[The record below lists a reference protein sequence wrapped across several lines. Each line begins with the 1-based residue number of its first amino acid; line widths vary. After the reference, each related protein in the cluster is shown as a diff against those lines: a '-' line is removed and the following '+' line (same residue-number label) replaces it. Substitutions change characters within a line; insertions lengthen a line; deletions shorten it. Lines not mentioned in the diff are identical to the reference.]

1 VATLLSVLQD
11 ACDFG
16 GFPRPTSIINNTD
29 ATTRQLLAIANERGI
44 EAVRMFDWPQLT
56 KLSSLSLVA
65 GTNQTLP
72 ADCAE
77 LLDSTA
83 WYTGDMTP
91 IRGPIT
97 PREWQALTQ
106 TGNAGI
112 KFAFRVTQSSKA
124 TRAVAMHPTPVGTE
138 TISLFYRSKTWIKP
152 RDWAASMSVT
162 AGMWVFSDGEY
173 WTANTSGTAGSSAP
187 TIANNGADGTITW
200 TRKPNVLYERF
211 VADTDEPL
219 IEPSLLMKGILARF
233 YRMKGLEYQ
242 DLEAEFNIGLRN
254 DLAERNGGRTS
265 NLFRHSCGFIDTG
278 CRDVGFIGGAS
289 STPTPPVPPVPP
301 VPNNLLLMGTGL
313 AAHFGT
319 PSRPYF
325 YFGDAQIFDLQSIQ
339 NEFAEVSCG
348 DRYSLFLKTDN
359 TLWASGLNEGRIGN
373 GSFDTVDVVP
383 AIQIQPGTT
392 WKAVSAGYLYSLAI
406 KTNGTLWGWGNNTF
420 VWQTGFWSLGDGT
433 QNSSASP
440 IQIGTDTD
448 WANVFAG
455 SFGGMG
461 LKTNGTLWSWGWNGH
476 GQLGIGGTTN
486 QLVPTQVG
494 TDTDWAKVAFS
505 GQHALAIK
513 TDGTLW
519 VWGKNNYAQLGDGGG
534 SVRTVPFQLGTDTNW
549 KDIVAGDEHS
559 LALKTNGTLWG
570 WGKNSTFYG
579 GSPLGL
585 GDNIDRSVPTQVGTA
600 TDWESIG
607 KGMGVSTHHAKKTNG
622 TLWGWGANSHFPIGD
637 GTNTSI
643 NVPTLIQSYN
653 LGNLPTGIIK
663 IANGG
668 LHTVILVTQGA

>member
-112 KFAFRVTQSSKA
+112 KFAFRVSQNSKGA
-124 TRAVAMHPTPVGTE
+124 RAVAMHPTPVGNE

-152 RDWAASMSVT
+152 QEWVAAMSVT

-173 WTANTSGTAGSSAP
+173 WTANTSGTAGTSAP
-187 TIANNGADGTITW
+187 TIANNGVDGTITW
-200 TRKPNVLYERF
+200 TRKANVLYERF
-211 VADTDEPL
+211 IADTDEPL
-219 IEPSLLMKGILARF
+219 IESSILMKGILARF

-265 NLFRHSCGFIDTG
+265 NIFRYNCGFLDTE

-289 STPTPPVPPVPP
+289 SSVTPVVPTVPTD
-301 VPNNLLLMGTGL
+301 LLPYAIGLNTNGQLGDGTGFDAPITRAISFVNEYAKVSAGERNTL
-313 AAHFGT
+313 FIKTNGT
-319 PSRPYF
+319 MY
-325 YFGDAQIFDLQSIQ
+325 
-339 NEFAEVSCG
+339 SCG
-348 DRYSLFLKTDN
+348 RN
-359 TLWASGLNEGRIGN
+359 VGAIGN
-373 GSFDTVDVVP
+373 GSFADVSVTP
-383 AIQIQPGTT
+383 PVQIGTGFLWT
-392 WKAVSAGYLYSLAI
+392 DVSCGYQYGLAVRQD
-406 KTNGTLWGWGNNTF
+406 GTLWAWGRTDPSG
-420 VWQTGFWSLGDGT
+420 VTRSLGDGT
-433 QNSSASP
+433 TTASASL
-440 IQIGTDTD
+440 IQIGTDTN
-448 WANVFAG
+448 WSKVYAG
-455 SFGGMG
+455 ELHSM
-461 LKTNGTLWSWGWNGH
+461 
-476 GQLGIGGTTN
+476 
-486 QLVPTQVG
+486 
-494 TDTDWAKVAFS
+494 
-505 GQHALAIK
+505 AIK

-519 VWGKNNYAQLGDGGG
+519 AWGSNVYGYLGDGT
-534 SVRTVPFQLGTDTNW
+534 TVSKNSPVQVGVDTNW
-549 KDIVAGDEHS
+549 ASVALGDRHS
-559 LALKTNGTLWG
+559 LGIKTNGTLWA
-570 WGKNSTFYG
+570 WGYNNASQ
-579 GSPLGL
+579 L
-585 GDNIDRSVPTQVGTA
+585 GDNTTTDRLVPTQIGTGTNWKSVAAGYFHSIGLKTDGTLWSWGYGANSALGQGNTTTYLVPTQIGTA
-600 TDWESIG
+600 TDWDILASS
-607 KGMGVSTHHAKKTNG
+607 KGGTNHHHAVKTSG
-622 TLWGWGANSHFPIGD
+622 AIYGWGANNNYNLGD
-637 GTNTSI
+637 GTSTTRAAPVLISAPLNTI
-643 NVPTLIQSYN
+643 H
-653 LGNLPTGIIK
+653 
-663 IANGG
+663 IANGYY
-668 LHTVILVTQGA
+668 HTMFLVDSGA

>member
-1 VATLLSVLQD
+1 MATLLSVLQD

-152 RDWAASMSVT
+152 REWAASMSVT

-173 WTANTSGTAGSSAP
+173 WTANTSGTAGTSAP
-187 TIANNGADGTITW
+187 TIANNGVDGTITW
-200 TRKPNVLYERF
+200 TRKANVLYERF
-211 VADTDEPL
+211 IADTDEPL
-219 IEPSLLMKGILARF
+219 IEPSILMKGILARF

-265 NLFRHSCGFIDTG
+265 NIFRYNCGFIDTE

-289 STPTPPVPPVPP
+289 SSVTPVVPTVPTD
-301 VPNNLLLMGTGL
+301 LLPYAIGYNANGQLGDGT
-313 AAHFGT
+313 AF
-319 PSRPYF
+319 
-325 YFGDAQIFDLQSIQ
+325 DAQITRAISFV
-339 NEFAEVSCG
+339 NEYAKVSAGERNTLFIKTNGTMWSCG
-348 DRYSLFLKTDN
+348 RN
-359 TLWASGLNEGRIGN
+359 VGAIGN
-373 GSFDTVDVVP
+373 GSFADVSVTP
-383 AIQIQPGTT
+383 PVQIGTGFT
-392 WKAVSAGYLYSLAI
+392 WTDVSCGYQYGLAVRQD
-406 KTNGTLWGWGNNTF
+406 GTLWAWGRTDNN
-420 VWQTGFWSLGDGT
+420 GSLGDGT
-433 QNSSASP
+433 TTASASP
-440 IQIGTDTD
+440 IQIGTDTN
-448 WANVFAG
+448 WSKVYAG
-455 SFGGMG
+455 ELHSMAI
-461 LKTNGTLWSWGWNGH
+461 KTNGTLWAWGTNAWGY
-476 GQLGIGGTTN
+476 LGDGTQTSRNSPVQIGAG
-486 QLVPTQVG
+486 
-494 TDTDWAKVAFS
+494 TDWASIALGDRHSLGIKTNGTLWAWGYNDQGQVGDGTSGNFRTSPVQIGTATNWKSVAAGYFHS
-505 GQHALAIK
+505 IGLK

-519 VWGKNNYAQLGDGGG
+519 SWGYGANSALGQGN
-534 SVRTVPFQLGTDTNW
+534 TTTYL
-549 KDIVAGDEHS
+549 
-559 LALKTNGTLWG
+559 
-570 WGKNSTFYG
+570 
-579 GSPLGL
+579 
-585 GDNIDRSVPTQVGTA
+585 VPTQIGTA
-600 TDWESIG
+600 TDWDILASS
-607 KGMGVSTHHAKKTNG
+607 KGSTNHHHAVKTSG
-622 TLWGWGANSHFPIGD
+622 AIYGWGANNNYNLGD
-637 GTNTSI
+637 GTSTLRAAPVLISAPLNTI
-643 NVPTLIQSYN
+643 H
-653 LGNLPTGIIK
+653 
-663 IANGG
+663 IANGYY
-668 LHTVILVTQGA
+668 HTMFLVD

>member
-112 KFAFRVTQSSKA
+112 KFAFRVSQNSKGA
-124 TRAVAMHPTPVGTE
+124 RAVAMHPTPVGNE

-152 RDWAASMSVT
+152 REWEASMSVT

-200 TRKPNVLYERF
+200 TRKANVLYERF
-211 VADTDEPL
+211 IADTDEPL
-219 IEPSLLMKGILARF
+219 IEPSILMKGILARF

-265 NLFRHSCGFIDTG
+265 NIFRYNCGFLDTG
-278 CRDVGFIGGAS
+278 CRDVGFIGGVS
-289 STPTPPVPPVPP
+289 STPVTPVVPTVPTTLIP
-301 VPNNLLLMGTGL
+301 FGLGNNGATEIAPGGGYISQPASFSAVNEWANVFAGHRITFLLKTNKTLWAMGSQQYSMGDGSSTSWPAQGTPIHPPIAIEAGSTWKHVNHWAWFGDNFAHAIKENGTLWGAGWVAGNLNNLWAGTST
-313 AAHFGT
+313 AT
-319 PSRPYF
+319 PWYF
-325 YFGDAQIFDLQSIQ
+325 AQIGTATNWKS
-339 NEFAEVSCG
+339 VSTTNWTVALKDDG
-348 DRYSLFLKTDN
+348 TMYHWGYPPAGLSGWLGAITQVGTETNWKKAISGIYHIIALKTD
-359 TLWASGLNEGRIGN
+359 
-373 GSFDTVDVVP
+373 
-383 AIQIQPGTT
+383 
-392 WKAVSAGYLYSLAI
+392 
-406 KTNGTLWGWGNNTF
+406 GTLWGWGNGDYG
-420 VWQTGFWSLGDGT
+420 QLTGTS
-433 QNSSASP
+433 NSYGATP
-440 IQIGTDTD
+440 TQIGTGNTWVDIH
-448 WANVFAG
+448 AG
-455 SFGGMG
+455 NNFTIAIKSD
-461 LKTNGTLWSWGWNGH
+461 GTMWGCGINQQ
-476 GQLGIGGTTN
+476 GQCGAGQG
-486 QLVPTQVG
+486 VG
-494 TDTDWAKVAFS
+494 TS
-505 GQHALAIK
+505 GPSGNL
-513 TDGTLW
+513 
-519 VWGKNNYAQLGDGGG
+519 
-534 SVRTVPFQLGTDTNW
+534 
-549 KDIVAGDEHS
+549 IVTS
-559 LALKTNGTLWG
+559 L
-570 WGKNSTFYG
+570 
-579 GSPLGL
+579 
-585 GDNIDRSVPTQVGTA
+585 TQIGTA
-600 TDWESIG
+600 TDWASLG
-607 KGMGVSTHHAKKTNG
+607 DCHGTTG
-622 TLWGWGANSHFPIGD
+622 TLAIKKDGSIWGWGNNNDYQLGLQN
-637 GTNTSI
+637 GTNA
-643 NVPTLIQSYN
+643 NVFLPKLLSPVKPVIQASM
-653 LGNLPTGIIK
+653 GIYHSMW
-663 IANGG
+663 
-668 LHTVILVTQGA
+668 LWDSGA

>member
-112 KFAFRVTQSSKA
+112 KFAFRVSQNSKGA
-124 TRAVAMHPTPVGTE
+124 RAVAMHPTPVGNE

-152 RDWAASMSVT
+152 REWAASMSVT

-173 WTANTSGTAGSSAP
+173 WTANTSGTAGTSAP
-187 TIANNGADGTITW
+187 TIANNGVDGTITW
-200 TRKPNVLYERF
+200 TRKANVLYERF
-211 VADTDEPL
+211 IADTDEPL
-219 IEPSLLMKGILARF
+219 IEPSILMKGILARF

-265 NLFRHSCGFIDTG
+265 NIFRYNCGFIDTE

-289 STPTPPVPPVPP
+289 SSVTPVVPTVPTD
-301 VPNNLLLMGTGL
+301 LLPYAIGYNANGQLGDGT
-313 AAHFGT
+313 AF
-319 PSRPYF
+319 
-325 YFGDAQIFDLQSIQ
+325 DAQITRAISFV
-339 NEFAEVSCG
+339 NEYAKVSAGERNTLFIKTNGTMWSCG
-348 DRYSLFLKTDN
+348 RN
-359 TLWASGLNEGRIGN
+359 VGAIGN
-373 GSFDTVDVVP
+373 GSFADVSVTP
-383 AIQIQPGTT
+383 PVQIGTGFT
-392 WKAVSAGYLYSLAI
+392 WTDVSCGYQYGLAVRQD
-406 KTNGTLWGWGNNTF
+406 GTLWAWGRTDNN
-420 VWQTGFWSLGDGT
+420 GSLGDGT
-433 QNSSASP
+433 TTASASP
-440 IQIGTDTD
+440 IQIGTDTN
-448 WANVFAG
+448 WSKVYAG
-455 SFGGMG
+455 ELHSMAI
-461 LKTNGTLWSWGWNGH
+461 KTNGTLWAWGTNAWGY
-476 GQLGIGGTTN
+476 LGDGTQTSRNSPVQIGAG
-486 QLVPTQVG
+486 
-494 TDTDWAKVAFS
+494 TDWASIALGDRHSLGIKTNGTLWAWGYNDQGQVGDGTSGNFRTSPVQIGTATNWKSVAAGYFHS
-505 GQHALAIK
+505 IGLK

-519 VWGKNNYAQLGDGGG
+519 SWGYGANSALGQGN
-534 SVRTVPFQLGTDTNW
+534 TTTYL
-549 KDIVAGDEHS
+549 
-559 LALKTNGTLWG
+559 
-570 WGKNSTFYG
+570 
-579 GSPLGL
+579 
-585 GDNIDRSVPTQVGTA
+585 VPTQIGTA
-600 TDWESIG
+600 TDWDILASS
-607 KGMGVSTHHAKKTNG
+607 KGSTNHHHAVKTSG
-622 TLWGWGANSHFPIGD
+622 AIYGWGANNNYNLGD
-637 GTNTSI
+637 GTSTTRAAPVLISAPLNTI
-643 NVPTLIQSYN
+643 H
-653 LGNLPTGIIK
+653 
-663 IANGG
+663 IANGYY
-668 LHTVILVTQGA
+668 HTMFLVDSGA

>member
-1 VATLLSVLQD
+1 MATLLSVLQD

-112 KFAFRVTQSSKA
+112 KFAFRVSQNSKGA
-124 TRAVAMHPTPVGTE
+124 RAVAMHPTPVGNE

-152 RDWAASMSVT
+152 QEWVAAMSVT

-173 WTANTSGTAGSSAP
+173 WTANTSGTAGTSAP

-200 TRKPNVLYERF
+200 TRKANVLYERF

-219 IEPSLLMKGILARF
+219 IESSILMKGILARF

-265 NLFRHSCGFIDTG
+265 NIFRYNCGFLDTG
-278 CRDVGFIGGAS
+278 CRDVGFIGGVS
-289 STPTPPVPPVPP
+289 STPVTPVEPTEPVYPGALLGFG
-301 VPNNLLLMGTGL
+301 NNNTNQLTGSTDFVYPTNIISGSNWIDIECEGYFQIHSTLAIKSDGTLWGWGSNNYGQLGDGTTTQRSQPTQAGTATDWAKVSSGL
-313 AAHFGT
+313 HYSAGIKSNGT
-319 PSRPYF
+319 MWIWGGDGNNVSMIPGGAQSLIPLQVGTDTNWKEVFCTNYF
-325 YFGDAQIFDLQSIQ
+325 TLA
-339 NEFAEVSCG
+339 
-348 DRYSLFLKTDN
+348 LKTDN
-359 TLWASGLNEGRIGN
+359 TLWGWGGN
-373 GSFDTVDVVP
+373 YYGWLGQGNQTDSATP
-383 AIQIQPGTT
+383 IQITGTWLSVAAT
-392 WKAVSAGYLYSLAI
+392 NGGTYGGHVLGIKAD
-406 KTNGTLWGWGNNTF
+406 GTLWGWGDDSSG
-420 VWQTGFWSLGDGT
+420 QITGG
-433 QNSSASP
+433 SP
-440 IQIGTDTD
+440 GGAFYSPTQIGT
-448 WANVFAG
+448 AN
-455 SFGGMG
+455 
-461 LKTNGTLWSWGWNGH
+461 N
-476 GQLGIGGTTN
+476 
-486 QLVPTQVG
+486 
-494 TDTDWAKVAFS
+494 WAKVGCS
-505 GQHALAIK
+505 LHVSHGIK

-519 VWGKNNYAQLGDGGG
+519 SWGNTSGGVSAAALGLGATTSSTTPLQVG
-534 SVRTVPFQLGTDTNW
+534 SATNW
-549 KDIVAGDEHS
+549 ASFSKGGAYTEMKH
-559 LALKTNGTLWG
+559 ALKTNGELWG
-570 WGKNSTFYG
+570 WGSGY
-579 GSPLGL
+579 
-585 GDNIDRSVPTQVGTA
+585 
-600 TDWESIG
+600 IG
-607 KGMGVSTHHAKKTNG
+607 NG
-622 TLWGWGANSHFPIGD
+622 TQGANSP
-637 GTNTSI
+637 
-643 NVPTLIQSYN
+643 VLISS
-653 LGNLPTGIIK
+653 LPNIRKVSTGSTHAMFI
-663 IANGG
+663 
-668 LHTVILVTQGA
+668 QG

>member
-112 KFAFRVTQSSKA
+112 KFAFRVSQNSKGA
-124 TRAVAMHPTPVGTE
+124 RAVAMHPTPVGNE

-152 RDWAASMSVT
+152 REWAASMSVT

-173 WTANTSGTAGSSAP
+173 WTANTSGTAGTSAP

-200 TRKPNVLYERF
+200 TRKANVLYERF
-211 VADTDEPL
+211 IADTDEPL
-219 IEPSLLMKGILARF
+219 IESSILMKGILARF

-265 NLFRHSCGFIDTG
+265 NIFRYNCGFLDTG
-278 CRDVGFIGGAS
+278 CRDVGFIGGVS
-289 STPTPPVPPVPP
+289 STPVTPVVPTVPTD
-301 VPNNLLLMGTGL
+301 LLPYAIGYNANGQLGDGTGFDAPITRAISFVNEYAKVSAGERNTL
-313 AAHFGT
+313 FIKTNGT
-319 PSRPYF
+319 MW
-325 YFGDAQIFDLQSIQ
+325 
-339 NEFAEVSCG
+339 SCG
-348 DRYSLFLKTDN
+348 RN
-359 TLWASGLNEGRIGN
+359 VGAIGN
-373 GSFDTVDVVP
+373 GSFDDVSVTP
-383 AIQIQPGTT
+383 PVQIGTGFT
-392 WKAVSAGYLYSLAI
+392 WTDVSCGYQYGLAVRQD
-406 KTNGTLWGWGNNTF
+406 GTLWAWGRTDNN
-420 VWQTGFWSLGDGT
+420 GSLGDGT
-433 QNSSASP
+433 NNYSASP
-440 IQIGTDTD
+440 IQIGTDTS
-448 WANVFAG
+448 WSKVYAG
-455 SFGGMG
+455 ELHSMAI
-461 LKTNGTLWSWGWNGH
+461 KTNGTLWAWGSNVYGY
-476 GQLGIGGTTN
+476 LGDGTQTGRNSPVQIGTG
-486 QLVPTQVG
+486 
-494 TDTDWAKVAFS
+494 TDWASIALGDRHSLGIKTNGTLWAWGYNDQGQVGDGTSGNFRTSPIQIGTGTNWKSVAAGYFHS
-505 GQHALAIK
+505 IGLK

-519 VWGKNNYAQLGDGGG
+519 SWGYGANSALGQGN
-534 SVRTVPFQLGTDTNW
+534 TTTYL
-549 KDIVAGDEHS
+549 
-559 LALKTNGTLWG
+559 
-570 WGKNSTFYG
+570 
-579 GSPLGL
+579 
-585 GDNIDRSVPTQVGTA
+585 VPTQIGTA
-600 TDWESIG
+600 TDWGILASS
-607 KGMGVSTHHAKKTNG
+607 KGATNHHHAVKANG
-622 TLWGWGANSHFPIGD
+622 AIYGWGVNNNYNLGD
-637 GTNTSI
+637 GTSTLRAAPVLISAPLNTI
-643 NVPTLIQSYN
+643 H
-653 LGNLPTGIIK
+653 
-663 IANGG
+663 IANGY
-668 LHTVILVTQGA
+668 LHTMFLVDSGA

>member
-112 KFAFRVTQSSKA
+112 KFAFRVSQNSKGA
-124 TRAVAMHPTPVGTE
+124 RAVAMHPTPVGNE

-152 RDWAASMSVT
+152 REWEASMSVT

-173 WTANTSGTAGSSAP
+173 WTANTSGTAGTSAP

-200 TRKPNVLYERF
+200 TRKANVLYERF
-211 VADTDEPL
+211 IADTDEPL
-219 IEPSLLMKGILARF
+219 IESSILMKGILARF

-265 NLFRHSCGFIDTG
+265 NIFRYNCGFLDTG
-278 CRDVGFIGGAS
+278 CRDVGFIGGVS
-289 STPTPPVPPVPP
+289 STPVTPVVPTVPTDLYP
-301 VPNNLLLMGTGL
+301 YGIGWNSNGQLGDGTLLDG
-313 AAHFGT
+313 AIPRAISFV
-319 PSRPYF
+319 
-325 YFGDAQIFDLQSIQ
+325 
-339 NEFAEVSCG
+339 NEFAQVSAGERNTLFIKTNGTMWSCG
-348 DRYSLFLKTDN
+348 RN
-359 TLWASGLNEGRIGN
+359 VGAIGN
-373 GSFDTVDVVP
+373 GSFDDVSVTP
-383 AIQIQPGTT
+383 PVQIGTGFT
-392 WKAVSAGYLYSLAI
+392 WTDVSCGYQYGLAVRQD
-406 KTNGTLWGWGNNTF
+406 GTLWAWGRTDNN
-420 VWQTGFWSLGDGT
+420 GSLGDGT
-433 QNSSASP
+433 TTASASP
-440 IQIGTDTD
+440 IQIGTDTN
-448 WANVFAG
+448 WSKVYAG
-455 SFGGMG
+455 ERHSMAI
-461 LKTNGTLWSWGWNGH
+461 KTNGTLWAWGSNDWGY
-476 GQLGIGGTTN
+476 LGDGTQTGRNSPVQIGTG
-486 QLVPTQVG
+486 
-494 TDTDWAKVAFS
+494 TDWASIALGDRHSLGIKTNGTLWAWGYNDQGQVGDGTSGNFRTSPVQIGTGTNWKSVAAGDFHS
-505 GQHALAIK
+505 IALK

-519 VWGKNNYAQLGDGGG
+519 SWG
-534 SVRTVPFQLGTDTNW
+534 
-549 KDIVAGDEHS
+549 
-559 LALKTNGTLWG
+559 
-570 WGKNSTFYG
+570 YG
-579 GSPLGL
+579 GNSALGQGNTTTYL
-585 GDNIDRSVPTQVGTA
+585 VPTQIGTA
-600 TDWESIG
+600 TDWDILASS
-607 KGMGVSTHHAKKTNG
+607 KGATNHHHAVKANG
-622 TLWGWGANSHFPIGD
+622 AIYGWGANA
-637 GTNTSI
+637 N
-643 NVPTLIQSYN
+643 YN
-653 LGNLPTGIIK
+653 LGDATTTLRPAPVLISAPLN
-663 IANGG
+663 
-668 LHTVILVTQGA
+668 TVHIVDGYSHAMFLVDSGA

>member
-187 TIANNGADGTITW
+187 TIANSGADGTITW
-200 TRKPNVLYERF
+200 TRKANVLYERF
-211 VADTDEPL
+211 IADTDEPL
-219 IEPSLLMKGILARF
+219 IESSILMKGILARF

-265 NLFRHSCGFIDTG
+265 NIFRYNCGFLDTG

-289 STPTPPVPPVPP
+289 STPVTPVVPTVPTD
-301 VPNNLLLMGTGL
+301 LLPYAIGLNQNGQLGDGTGFDAPITRAISFINEYAQVSAGERNTL
-313 AAHFGT
+313 FIKTNGT
-319 PSRPYF
+319 MW
-325 YFGDAQIFDLQSIQ
+325 
-339 NEFAEVSCG
+339 SCG
-348 DRYSLFLKTDN
+348 RN
-359 TLWASGLNEGRIGN
+359 VGAIGN
-373 GSFDTVDVVP
+373 GSFDDVSVTP
-383 AIQIQPGTT
+383 PVQIGTGFT
-392 WKAVSAGYLYSLAI
+392 WTDVSCGYQYSLAVRQD
-406 KTNGTLWGWGNNTF
+406 GTLWAWGRTDNN
-420 VWQTGFWSLGDGT
+420 GSLGDGT
-433 QNSSASP
+433 TTASASP
-440 IQIGTDTD
+440 IQIGTDTN
-448 WANVFAG
+448 WSKVYAG
-455 SFGGMG
+455 ELHSMAI
-461 LKTNGTLWSWGWNGH
+461 KTNGTLWAWGTNAWGY
-476 GQLGIGGTTN
+476 LGDGTQTGRNSPVQIGTG
-486 QLVPTQVG
+486 
-494 TDTDWAKVAFS
+494 TDWASIALGDRHSLGIKTNGTLWAWGYNDQGQVGDSTSGNFRATPVQIGTGTNWKSVAAGYFHS
-505 GQHALAIK
+505 IGLK

-519 VWGKNNYAQLGDGGG
+519 SWGYGANSALGQGN
-534 SVRTVPFQLGTDTNW
+534 TTTYL
-549 KDIVAGDEHS
+549 
-559 LALKTNGTLWG
+559 
-570 WGKNSTFYG
+570 
-579 GSPLGL
+579 
-585 GDNIDRSVPTQVGTA
+585 VPTQIGTA
-600 TDWESIG
+600 TDWDILASS
-607 KGMGVSTHHAKKTNG
+607 KGSTNHHHAVRASG
-622 TLWGWGANSHFPIGD
+622 AIYGWGSNSNYNIGD
-637 GTNTSI
+637 GTTTLRAAPVLISAPLNTI
-643 NVPTLIQSYN
+643 H
-653 LGNLPTGIIK
+653 
-663 IANGG
+663 IANGYY
-668 LHTVILVTQGA
+668 HTMFLVDSGA

>member
-112 KFAFRVTQSSKA
+112 KFAFRVSQNSKGA
-124 TRAVAMHPTPVGTE
+124 RAVAMHPTPVGNE

-152 RDWAASMSVT
+152 REWAASMSVT

-173 WTANTSGTAGSSAP
+173 WTANTSGTAGTSAP
-187 TIANNGADGTITW
+187 TIANNGVDGTITW
-200 TRKPNVLYERF
+200 TRKANVLYERF
-211 VADTDEPL
+211 IADTDEPL
-219 IEPSLLMKGILARF
+219 IEPSILMKGILARF

-265 NLFRHSCGFIDTG
+265 NIFRYNCGFIDTE

-289 STPTPPVPPVPP
+289 SSVTPVVPTVPTD
-301 VPNNLLLMGTGL
+301 LLPYAIGYNANGQLGDGT
-313 AAHFGT
+313 AF
-319 PSRPYF
+319 
-325 YFGDAQIFDLQSIQ
+325 DAQITRAISFV
-339 NEFAEVSCG
+339 NEYAKVSAGERNTLFIKTNGTMWSCG
-348 DRYSLFLKTDN
+348 RN
-359 TLWASGLNEGRIGN
+359 VGAIGN
-373 GSFDTVDVVP
+373 GSFADVSVTP
-383 AIQIQPGTT
+383 PVQIGTGFT
-392 WKAVSAGYLYSLAI
+392 WTDVSCGYQYGLAVRQD
-406 KTNGTLWGWGNNTF
+406 GTLWAWGRTDNN
-420 VWQTGFWSLGDGT
+420 GSLGDGT
-433 QNSSASP
+433 TTASASP
-440 IQIGTDTD
+440 IQIGTDTN
-448 WANVFAG
+448 WSKVYAG
-455 SFGGMG
+455 ELHSMAI
-461 LKTNGTLWSWGWNGH
+461 KTNGTLWAWGTNAWGY
-476 GQLGIGGTTN
+476 LGDGTQTSRNSPVQIGAG
-486 QLVPTQVG
+486 
-494 TDTDWAKVAFS
+494 TDWASIALGDRHSLGIKTNGTLWAWGYNDQGQVGDGTSGNFRTSPVQIGTATNWKSVAAGYFHS
-505 GQHALAIK
+505 IGLK

-519 VWGKNNYAQLGDGGG
+519 SWGYGANSALGQGNTT
-534 SVRTVPFQLGTDTNW
+534 SYLT
-549 KDIVAGDEHS
+549 
-559 LALKTNGTLWG
+559 
-570 WGKNSTFYG
+570 
-579 GSPLGL
+579 
-585 GDNIDRSVPTQVGTA
+585 PTQIGTA
-600 TDWESIG
+600 TDWNILASS
-607 KGMGVSTHHAKKTNG
+607 KGSTGHHHAVKANG
-622 TLWGWGANSHFPIGD
+622 AIYGWGNNNNYNLGD
-637 GTNTSI
+637 GTSTARNAPVLISAPLNTI
-643 NVPTLIQSYN
+643 H
-653 LGNLPTGIIK
+653 
-663 IANGG
+663 IANGYY
-668 LHTVILVTQGA
+668 HTMFLVD

>member
-1 VATLLSVLQD
+1 MATLLSVLQD

-112 KFAFRVTQSSKA
+112 KFAFRVSQNSKGA
-124 TRAVAMHPTPVGTE
+124 RAVAMHPTPVGTE

-152 RDWAASMSVT
+152 REWAASMSVT

-173 WTANTSGTAGSSAP
+173 WTANTSGAAGTSAP

-200 TRKPNVLYERF
+200 TRKANVLYERF
-211 VADTDEPL
+211 IADTDEPL
-219 IEPSLLMKGILARF
+219 IEPSILMKGILARF

-265 NLFRHSCGFIDTG
+265 NIFRYNCGFLDTG

-289 STPTPPVPPVPP
+289 SSVTPVVPTVPTD
-301 VPNNLLLMGTGL
+301 LLPYAIGWNANGQLGNGTIFNAEL
-313 AAHFGT
+313 AQPIAYINEYAKVSAGERNTLFIKTNGT
-319 PSRPYF
+319 MW
-325 YFGDAQIFDLQSIQ
+325 
-339 NEFAEVSCG
+339 SCG
-348 DRYSLFLKTDN
+348 RN
-359 TLWASGLNEGRIGN
+359 VGAIGN
-373 GSFDTVDVVP
+373 GSFADVSVTP
-383 AIQIQPGTT
+383 PVQIGTGFT
-392 WKAVSAGYLYSLAI
+392 WTDVSCGYQYGLAVRQD
-406 KTNGTLWGWGNNTF
+406 GTLWAWGRTDNN
-420 VWQTGFWSLGDGT
+420 GSLGDGT
-433 QNSSASP
+433 TTASASP
-440 IQIGTDTD
+440 IQIGTDTN
-448 WANVFAG
+448 WSKVYAG
-455 SFGGMG
+455 ELHSMAI
-461 LKTNGTLWSWGWNGH
+461 KTNGTLWAWGTNAYGY
-476 GQLGIGGTTN
+476 LGDGTQTGRNSPVQIGAG
-486 QLVPTQVG
+486 
-494 TDTDWAKVAFS
+494 TDWASIALGDRHSLGIKTNGTLWAWGYNDQGQVGDGTSGNFRTSPVQIGTGTNWKSVAAGYFHS
-505 GQHALAIK
+505 IGLK

-519 VWGKNNYAQLGDGGG
+519 SWGYGANSALGQGN
-534 SVRTVPFQLGTDTNW
+534 TTTYL
-549 KDIVAGDEHS
+549 
-559 LALKTNGTLWG
+559 
-570 WGKNSTFYG
+570 
-579 GSPLGL
+579 
-585 GDNIDRSVPTQVGTA
+585 VPTQIGTA
-600 TDWESIG
+600 TDWDILASS
-607 KGMGVSTHHAKKTNG
+607 KGGTNHHHAVKASG
-622 TLWGWGANSHFPIGD
+622 AIYGWGNNSNYNLGD
-637 GTNTSI
+637 GTSTTRAAPVLISAPLNTI
-643 NVPTLIQSYN
+643 H
-653 LGNLPTGIIK
+653 
-663 IANGG
+663 IADGY
-668 LHTVILVTQGA
+668 LHTMFLVDSGA

>member
-112 KFAFRVTQSSKA
+112 KFAFRVSQNSKGA
-124 TRAVAMHPTPVGTE
+124 RAVAMHPTPVGNE

-152 RDWAASMSVT
+152 QEWVASMSVT

-173 WTANTSGTAGSSAP
+173 WTANTSGTAGTSAP

-200 TRKPNVLYERF
+200 TRKANVLYERF
-211 VADTDEPL
+211 IADTDEPL
-219 IEPSLLMKGILARF
+219 IESSILMKGILARF

-265 NLFRHSCGFIDTG
+265 NIFRYNCGFLDTG
-278 CRDVGFIGGAS
+278 CRDVGFIGGVS
-289 STPTPPVPPVPP
+289 STPVTPVVPTVPTDLYP
-301 VPNNLLLMGTGL
+301 YGIGWNSNGQLGDGTLLDG
-313 AAHFGT
+313 AIPRAISFV
-319 PSRPYF
+319 
-325 YFGDAQIFDLQSIQ
+325 
-339 NEFAEVSCG
+339 NEFAQVSAGERNTLFIKTNGTMWSCG
-348 DRYSLFLKTDN
+348 RN
-359 TLWASGLNEGRIGN
+359 VGAIGN
-373 GSFDTVDVVP
+373 GSFDDVSVTP
-383 AIQIQPGTT
+383 PVQIGTGFT
-392 WKAVSAGYLYSLAI
+392 WTDVSCGYQYGLAVRQD
-406 KTNGTLWGWGNNTF
+406 GTLWAWGRTDNN
-420 VWQTGFWSLGDGT
+420 GSLGDGT
-433 QNSSASP
+433 TTASASP
-440 IQIGTDTD
+440 IQIGTDTN
-448 WANVFAG
+448 WSKVYAG
-455 SFGGMG
+455 ELHSMAI
-461 LKTNGTLWSWGWNGH
+461 KTNGTLWAWGTNAYGY
-476 GQLGIGGTTN
+476 LGDGTQTSRNSPVQIGTG
-486 QLVPTQVG
+486 
-494 TDTDWAKVAFS
+494 TDWASIALGDRHSLGIKTNGTLWAWGYNDQGQVGDGTSGNFRATPVQIGTGTNWKSVAAGDWHS
-505 GQHALAIK
+505 IGLK

-519 VWGKNNYAQLGDGGG
+519 SWG
-534 SVRTVPFQLGTDTNW
+534 
-549 KDIVAGDEHS
+549 
-559 LALKTNGTLWG
+559 
-570 WGKNSTFYG
+570 YG
-579 GSPLGL
+579 GNSALGQGNTTTYL
-585 GDNIDRSVPTQVGTA
+585 VPTQIGTA
-600 TDWESIG
+600 TDWDILASS
-607 KGMGVSTHHAKKTNG
+607 KGGTNHHHAVKANG
-622 TLWGWGANSHFPIGD
+622 AIYGWGANA
-637 GTNTSI
+637 N
-643 NVPTLIQSYN
+643 YN
-653 LGNLPTGIIK
+653 LGDATTTLRPAPVLISAPLN
-663 IANGG
+663 
-668 LHTVILVTQGA
+668 TVHIVDGYSHAMFLVDSGA

>member
-112 KFAFRVTQSSKA
+112 KFAFRVSQNSKGA
-124 TRAVAMHPTPVGTE
+124 RAVAMHPTPVGTE

-152 RDWAASMSVT
+152 REWAASMSVT

-173 WTANTSGTAGSSAP
+173 WTANTSGAAGTSAP

-200 TRKPNVLYERF
+200 TRKANVLYERF
-211 VADTDEPL
+211 IADTDEPL
-219 IEPSLLMKGILARF
+219 IEPSILMKGILARF

-265 NLFRHSCGFIDTG
+265 NIFRYNCGFLDTG

-289 STPTPPVPPVPP
+289 SSVTPVVPTVPTD
-301 VPNNLLLMGTGL
+301 LLPYAIGWNANGQLGNGTIFNAEL
-313 AAHFGT
+313 AQPIAYINEYAKVSAGERNTLFIKTNGT
-319 PSRPYF
+319 MW
-325 YFGDAQIFDLQSIQ
+325 
-339 NEFAEVSCG
+339 SCG
-348 DRYSLFLKTDN
+348 RN
-359 TLWASGLNEGRIGN
+359 VGAIGN
-373 GSFDTVDVVP
+373 GSFADVSVTP
-383 AIQIQPGTT
+383 PVQIGTGFT
-392 WKAVSAGYLYSLAI
+392 WTDVSCGYQYGLAVRQD
-406 KTNGTLWGWGNNTF
+406 GTLWAWGRTDNN
-420 VWQTGFWSLGDGT
+420 GSLGDGT
-433 QNSSASP
+433 TTASASP
-440 IQIGTDTD
+440 IQIGTDTN
-448 WANVFAG
+448 WSKVYAG
-455 SFGGMG
+455 ELHSMAI
-461 LKTNGTLWSWGWNGH
+461 KTNGTLWAWGTNAYGY
-476 GQLGIGGTTN
+476 LGDGTQTGRNSPVQIGAG
-486 QLVPTQVG
+486 
-494 TDTDWAKVAFS
+494 TDWASIALGDRHSLGIKTNGTLWAWGYNDQGQVGDGTSGNFRTSPVQIGTGTNWKSVAAGYFHS
-505 GQHALAIK
+505 IGLK

-519 VWGKNNYAQLGDGGG
+519 SWGYGANSALGQGN
-534 SVRTVPFQLGTDTNW
+534 TTTYL
-549 KDIVAGDEHS
+549 
-559 LALKTNGTLWG
+559 
-570 WGKNSTFYG
+570 
-579 GSPLGL
+579 
-585 GDNIDRSVPTQVGTA
+585 VPTQIGTA
-600 TDWESIG
+600 TDWDILASS
-607 KGMGVSTHHAKKTNG
+607 KGGTNHHHAVKASG
-622 TLWGWGANSHFPIGD
+622 AIYGWGNNSNYNLGD
-637 GTNTSI
+637 GTSTTRAAPVLISAPLNTI
-643 NVPTLIQSYN
+643 H
-653 LGNLPTGIIK
+653 
-663 IANGG
+663 IADGY
-668 LHTVILVTQGA
+668 LHTMFLVDSGA